1 MAQYEEFTIDQGT
14 DVAIEIHLINEQG
27 NAKDLTNH
35 TVKAQLRKNYS
46 STTATDFNSIIAT
59 PPTDGIATLSLTN
72 TETASLE
79 KGRYVY
85 DVELSF
91 LDSTNEPIIERILE
105 GRIQVTPNV
114 TTLSHGGGSGGNP

>member
-105 GRIQVTPNV
+105 GRIQITPNV
-114 TTLSHGGGSGGNP
+114 TTLSHGGGGGNP